1 MKTNIIWLENV
12 QAILYN
18 KIKKE
23 GSIFMKKS
31 IIFEEEIAT
40 KISSKRTEKKDRLEK
55 LEKLQLAHGSHN
67 DHENHQSHR
76 SQDPY

>member
-1 MKTNIIWLENV
+1 MNR
-12 QAILYN
+12 
-18 KIKKE
+18 
-23 GSIFMKKS
+23 KS
-31 IIFEEEIAT
+31 TLFEEEVVVKAPINESEKVNRA
-40 KISSKRTEKKDRLEK
+40 KR

>member
-1 MKTNIIWLENV
+1 MKGVII
-12 QAILYN
+12 
-18 KIKKE
+18 
-23 GSIFMKKS
+23 MKKS
-31 IIFEEEIAT
+31 VIFKEEVAR
-40 KISSKRTEKKDRLEK
+40 KISSVNMDKSNRMEK